1 MRKSSLAV
9 LGGTALLAAC
19 SSSLAPSLGGPAKT
33 GDPAGGDAGGSPYRG
48 SDGGI
53 SVTSALRPITSCS
66 DLTVALHDDARAK
79 MDASVDAQIKTIRAA
94 AAAAQDAGG
103 VYFGPNFGG
112 GGVSGNPG
120 GGFAAV
126 GAAVA
131 APPQANTGATTGAA
145 ATGTSSTATPAHS
158 ETETQVKGVDEA
170 DIVKTD
176 GQNIYVLH
184 GNAFLVAAA
193 WPPTAL
199 GISSSLTI
207 EGNPSEMY
215 VEGTQAVVFSQVDG
229 TAIYAA
235 AGVNPRPTYSDPY
248 VYTGGGVAL
257 GGGGGFVGGP
267 SLPGGVYVNNPLTK
281 VTVLTLTG
289 AAPSVTR
296 ELYFEGSYLS
306 SRRIDQTVRA
316 VLTGGAHGPTLLTY
330 PEQPVVKTMTTPDG
344 TVWTS
349 SPGADEY
356 VNAWEQVRAENNRR
370 IDATTYTDW
379 VPLGFTKDGSTV
391 TAAPTACDAF
401 YVPPAGTT
409 DFGVTT
415 LETFALDAPTTPPQ
429 ATAILG
435 SATTVYGNDEA
446 MVLAMQAYQDP
457 WLIQNAYT
465 SNAAGT
471 SASAGVTLDFTHLH
485 LFDIK
490 TDPKIARYVAS
501 GTVPGDVA
509 DQFAIDEKSG
519 AVRVAT
525 TEQRTGY
532 STNGTANEV
541 SHVYVLRTGSS
552 GLAITGDAGEI
563 APGEQLYATRFVGDT
578 AYIVT
583 WHVTDPL
590 FVVDVSDATKP
601 RVVGQVQIPG
611 FSTYIHPL
619 DATHLLTIGRETD
632 DTGHQHAG
640 SYWYGLA
647 IQVFDVTNPLAPS
660 LQYKYVYDGG
670 EYATSEAMEEH
681 KAFTYFDDKKLL
693 AFPYVRESSYGGNGP
708 SSTLEV
714 FQVGVAE
721 GITKVGSVD
730 HTSLLGTLQNGN
742 YGYCGGYYDG
752 AVRRGVFIDKYV
764 YSISYGG
771 IVASDVTQMNPPVS
785 TLKLA
790 PPTLGS
796 GLCGG

>member
-1 MRKSSLAV
+1 MRTLSVAY
-9 LGGTALLAAC
+9 LGGAALLAAC
-19 SSSLAPSLGGPAKT
+19 SSSVPPSQDGPAKT
-33 GDPAGGDAGGSPYRG
+33 GDPAAGDAGDRSYPGN
-48 SDGGI
+48 DGGV
-53 SVTSALRPITSCS
+53 SVTSALRAITSCR
-66 DLTVALHDDARAK
+66 DLTIALHDDARAK
-79 MDASVDAQIKTIRAA
+79 MNASIDAQIKSIRAQA
-94 AAAAQDAGG
+94 AALDGG
-103 VYFGPNFGG
+103 VYFGPDHGG
-112 GGVSGNPG
+112 GGSSDNA
-120 GGFAAV
+120 GGFAA
-126 GAAVA
+126 GSPGAVA
-131 APPQANTGATTGAA
+131 APPPANAAATTGAA
-145 ATGTSSTATPAHS
+145 PSGTSTATPAHS
-158 ETETQVKGVDEA
+158 DTETQVKGVDEA

-176 GQNIYVLH
+176 GKNIYVLH

-199 GISSSLTI
+199 GVSSSLTL
-207 EGNPSEMY
+207 EGNPSEMF

-235 AGVNPRPTYSDPY
+235 AGVKPRPTYSDGY
-248 VYTGGGVAL
+248 AYAGGGLAI
-257 GGGGGFVGGP
+257 GGPGGDFASGP
-267 SLPGGVYVNNPLTK
+267 SLPGGVYANNPLTK

-296 ELYFEGSYLS
+296 ELYFEGGYLS

-330 PEQPVVKTMTTPDG
+330 PQQPVVKTMTTSDG

-349 SPGADEY
+349 SPGPDEY
-356 VNAWEQVRAENNRR
+356 VNAWEQVRAENNKR

-379 VPLGFTKDGSTV
+379 VPLGFTKNGSTV
-391 TAAPTACDAF
+391 TAAPMACDAF

-409 DFGVTT
+409 DFGVTE

-435 SATTVYGNDEA
+435 SAVTVYGNDEA

-457 WLIQNAYT
+457 WLLQNAYA
-465 SNAAGT
+465 SSAADT
-471 SASAGVTLDFTHLH
+471 SASAGTTIDFTHLH

-490 TDPKIARYVAS
+490 TDPKTARYVAS
-501 GTVPGDVA
+501 GTVPGDVK
-509 DQFAIDEKSG
+509 DQFAIDEKNG

-532 STNGTANEV
+532 SADGTMNEV
-541 SHVYVLRTGSS
+541 SHVYVLRTGKS

-563 APGEQLYATRFVGDT
+563 APGEQLYSTRFVGDK

-590 FVVDVSDATKP
+590 FVVDVADATKP
-601 RVVGQVQIPG
+601 RVLGQVQIPG

-670 EYATSEAMEEH
+670 EYATSEAMDEH

-730 HTSLLGTLQNGN
+730 HTSLLGTLPNGN

-796 GLCGG
+796 SFCGG